1 MKRTAFALALLLGG
15 AAFAQTE
22 RTGTTAYDGDGAT
35 TLAFETEG
43 GAAEASY
50 APAASGELVQAG
62 HSAPEHDARGFAVI
76 SDPAAAPAGW
86 NGTPADVATGGPEL
100 DPATG
105 GPAAA
110 EHYPACTRTVT
121 DNCLQT
127 YERGR
132 R

>member
-1 MKRTAFALALLLGG
+1 MKRMTFALALLLGG

-22 RTGTTAYDGDGAT
+22 SAGTAAYDGDGAT

-43 GAAEASY
+43 AATETAY
-50 APAASGELVQAG
+50 MPAASGQLVQASN
-62 HSAPEHDARGFAVI
+62 SAPERDARGFAVI
-76 SDPAAAPAGW
+76 SDPAIAPAGW
-86 NGTPADVATGGPEL
+86 NGVPAAAMGGPEL

-105 GPAAA
+105 EPAAA

-127 YERGR
+127 YEKGR
-132 R
+132 H